1 MEGKLPAPGVE
12 LETRP
17 LGANGPLPV
26 IVGHS
31 TLNPEAREW
40 YQRPLISNKRECVA
54 ESDHSG
60 ASSSPS
66 EKAFQEML
74 ELHQHQNE
82 LQRQQNKI
90 VEMLATQQKK
100 SNLPHQRVPIFD
112 GDPMEYG
119 PFVRAFENI
128 IESKTSSSSERLYY
142 LQQFTSADVKE
153 LVRSCHY
160 LPPDRGYQEAR
171 RLMKRKFGDDYYIV
185 TTYESKVLNWPEVKA
200 EDSTSLNRFSIF
212 LMRDA
217 KTPWKA
223 ANT

>member
-90 VEMLATQQKK
+90 VEMLAMQQKK
-100 SNLPHQRVPIFD
+100 SNLPQQRVTIFD
-112 GDPMEYG
+112 GYPMEYG

-128 IESKTSSSSERLYY
+128 IESKTSSSSKRLYCI
-142 LQQFTSADVKE
+142 QQFTSGDVKE
-153 LVRSCHY
+153 LVRSCHH
-160 LPPDRGYQEAR
+160 LPPDRGYQGVR
-171 RLMKRKFGDDYYIV
+171 RLVKRKFGDDYRIV
-185 TTYESKVLNWPEVKA
+185 TAYESKPLNWPEVKA
-200 EDSTSLNRFSIF
+200 ENS
-212 LMRDA
+212 
-217 KTPWKA
+217 PP
-223 ANT
+223 